1 MKGRTK
7 MTTRINLKRV
17 LLLGTLILS
26 LSGMV
31 GCSTNDSQQ
40 ETEDNKKTVELQPN
54 ELSLE
59 ETRVLKPGDI
69 VPEGKEVNR
78 ELLEQQGM
86 DYVYVYDVYSRL
98 DDSEIIENSQCVVT
112 TYTERPSEIKSEF
125 TIQLNGVFEYV
136 TYVYTFKNYKIV
148 SVDFVKGE
156 DGKYKKQV
164 THESGYIEYVYVI
177 AENNIDKDK
186 VKTEK

>member
-1 MKGRTK
+1 MEGRTK
-7 MTTRINLKRV
+7 MTTARITLKKV

-54 ELSLE
+54 ELPFE
-59 ETRVLKPGDI
+59 ETRALKPGDI

-86 DYVYVYDVYSRL
+86 DYVYRYHRYEKRYGKLVG
-98 DDSEIIENSQCVVT
+98 N
-112 TYTERPSEIKSEF
+112 SEF
-125 TIQLNGVFEYV
+125 DFYTYDEQPSQTEKDVFGETFITYYEFMRKEIVEVEFVKDENGV
-136 TYVYTFKNYKIV
+136 
-148 SVDFVKGE
+148 
-156 DGKYKKQV
+156 YKKRILFD
-164 THESGYIEYVYVI
+164 EPEFSIELVDVI
-177 AENNIDKDK
+177 DENN
-186 VKTEK
+186 VKTVK

>member
-7 MTTRINLKRV
+7 MTTTRINLKRT

-31 GCSTNDSQQ
+31 GCSTNNPQQ
-40 ETEDNKKTVELQPN
+40 ETEDNKKTVELKPN

-59 ETRVLKPGDI
+59 ETRALKPGDI

-86 DYVYVYDVYSRL
+86 DVLYVYHTYEKCEGDLVGNSEL
-98 DDSEIIENSQCVVT
+98 DIYTYNEHPSQ
-112 TYTERPSEIKSEF
+112 EE
-125 TIQLNGVFEYV
+125 
-136 TYVYTFKNYKIV
+136 KIV
-148 SVDFVKGE
+148 ASETIITYYEFLRKEIVEIEFVKDAEGI
-156 DGKYKKQV
+156 YKKRALPKGFQFTLKLV
-164 THESGYIEYVYVI
+164 DVI
-177 AENNIDKDK
+177 DENNIDKDK
-186 VKTEK
+186 VKTVK

>member
-1 MKGRTK
+1 MEGRTK
-7 MTTRINLKRV
+7 MTTARITLKKV

-54 ELSLE
+54 ELSFE
-59 ETRVLKPGDI
+59 ETRALKPGDI

-86 DYVYVYDVYSRL
+86 DYVYRYHRYEKRYGKLVG
-98 DDSEIIENSQCVVT
+98 N
-112 TYTERPSEIKSEF
+112 SEF
-125 TIQLNGVFEYV
+125 DFYTYDEQPSQTEKDVFGETFITYYEFMRKEIVEVEFVKDENGV
-136 TYVYTFKNYKIV
+136 
-148 SVDFVKGE
+148 
-156 DGKYKKQV
+156 YKKRILFD
-164 THESGYIEYVYVI
+164 EPEFSIELVDVI
-177 AENNIDKDK
+177 DENN
-186 VKTEK
+186 VKTVK

>member
-7 MTTRINLKRV
+7 MTTRINLKRA

-54 ELSLE
+54 ELSFE
-59 ETRVLKPGDI
+59 ETRALKPGDI

-86 DYVYVYDVYSRL
+86 DCLYVYHSYEKCEGDLIGNSELDIYTYSERPAQEEKVVAN
-98 DDSEIIENSQCVVT
+98 EII
-112 TYTERPSEIKSEF
+112 
-125 TIQLNGVFEYV
+125 V
-136 TYVYTFKNYKIV
+136 TYYEFLRKEIV
-148 SVDFVKGE
+148 EIEFVKDEEGI
-156 DGKYKKQV
+156 YKKRALPKDFQFTLKLV
-164 THESGYIEYVYVI
+164 DVI
-177 AENNIDKDK
+177 DENNIDKDK
-186 VKTEK
+186 VKTVK

>member
-1 MKGRTK
+1 MEGRTK
-7 MTTRINLKRV
+7 MTTARITLKKG
-17 LLLGTLILS
+17 LLLGTLIIL

-59 ETRVLKPGDI
+59 ETRALKPGDI

-86 DYVYVYDVYSRL
+86 DYVYVYHIYKKCEGDLIGNSERDIYTYDEMPAQTEKDVFGETFVTYYEFL
-98 DDSEIIENSQCVVT
+98 HKEIIGIE
-112 TYTERPSEIKSEF
+112 
-125 TIQLNGVFEYV
+125 
-136 TYVYTFKNYKIV
+136 
-148 SVDFVKGE
+148 FVKDE
-156 DGKYKKQV
+156 DGVYKKNILFN
-164 THESGYIEYVYVI
+164 EPGYFYQADVI
-177 AENNIDKDK
+177 DENNIDKDK